1 MKGIEEFVIDN
12 QTDELRLDNQIKV
25 GCIKQSQEKKK
36 LHIVTLTDCQRER
49 AIELIKNSVRVAQ
62 SLVKDYP
69 EFPQWRVDLELDKL
83 LLEHILGLSYK
94 S

>member
-36 LHIVTLTDCQRER
+36 LNIVTLTDCQRNR
-49 AIELIKNSVRVAQ
+49 NIELIRDSIRVTQ
-62 SLVKDYP
+62 SLVEEYP
-69 EFPQWRVDLELDKL
+69 EDMNLRIRLELDKL
-83 LLEHILGLSYK
+83 LLEQFEVKL
-94 S
+94 